1 MLYAPKGPVFKNS
14 KLEITNTKQ
23 NQISTR
29 DIFELLMK
37 EIDKIARQ
45 ENVLGI
51 QLDPETADETWNQ
64 LFYDH
69 NFVKTELDA
78 QPRHT
83 LILDL
88 TKSEDELLANMHS
101 KTRYNI
107 NLALKKDVEITVDNT
122 KFKEFWELLKK
133 TEQRQNISLQQE
145 TYFKELLELPFVNL
159 YLAQKDGQIA
169 AANVIINW
177 NNTATY
183 LFGASDYAY
192 RNIMAPHLLQWQ
204 AIKDA
209 KDQNIW
215 SYDFWGAAPQNI
227 TGHEEKWFGFTKFK
241 MGFSPEAEITEY
253 LGTYEKI
260 YNPTKLGIYR
270 FLRKF
275 IKK

>member
-1 MLYAPKGPVFKNS
+1 MNIHQITLDQKDNWNDFVAKSAMGSFLQTYEWGELQERLGAKVWRLAVMEENQWVAVIFFYKISLKLGQSMLYAPKGPVFKNS

-133 TEQRQNISLQQE
+133 TEQRQNISL
-145 TYFKELLELPFVNL
+145 
-159 YLAQKDGQIA
+159 
-169 AANVIINW
+169 
-177 NNTATY
+177 
-183 LFGASDYAY
+183 
-192 RNIMAPHLLQWQ
+192 
-204 AIKDA
+204 
-209 KDQNIW
+209 
-215 SYDFWGAAPQNI
+215 
-227 TGHEEKWFGFTKFK
+227 
-241 MGFSPEAEITEY
+241 
-253 LGTYEKI
+253 
-260 YNPTKLGIYR
+260 
-270 FLRKF
+270 
-275 IKK
+275 